1 MTNYN
6 GFLVINKRKG
16 IGSTDYVRMVKK
28 IFNQKKVG
36 HSGTLDLLA
45 CGVLVV
51 CLGKATKTIEFLQE
65 EKKTYVADIKF
76 GQATDTLDAEGKIIE
91 YTDKEVYLDDLNN
104 ILGKFVGQI
113 KQIPPMYSALKY
125 KGQRLYDLAR
135 KGINIEREERLTTIY
150 SIELLDFSFE
160 KQKAKI
166 KTQVS
171 AGTYIRTLVDD
182 IGRSLGNFA
191 YMSDLERVNCSG
203 FSIDQAIDII
213 DEDEAYIKS
222 KLIDIDHV
230 HLDMDKIIFTDM
242 HLIKRLKNGMTEP
255 LDKNY
260 KNGTYLIYDKYEI
273 LGIGNIFT
281 TAKGTMLKLTKHLYV

>member
-65 EKKTYVADIKF
+65 EKKTYIADIKF

-91 YTDKEVYLDDLNN
+91 YTDKEVFLDDLNN
-104 ILGKFVGQI
+104 ILDNFVGQI

-160 KQKAKI
+160 EQKAKI

-213 DEDEAYIKS
+213 DQDEAYIKS
-222 KLIDIDHV
+222 KLIDLDHI
-230 HLDMDKIIFTDM
+230 HLDMDKIIFADM
-242 HLIKRLKNGMTEP
+242 DLIKRLKNGMTEP

-260 KNGTYLIYDKYEI
+260 KNGTYLIYHQDKI

>member
-65 EKKTYVADIKF
+65 EKKTYIADIKF

-104 ILGKFVGQI
+104 ILDKFVGQI

-182 IGRSLGNFA
+182 IGKSLGNFA

-203 FSIDQAIDII
+203 FSIDQSIDII
-213 DEDEAYIKS
+213 DEEEAYIKS
-222 KLIDIDHV
+222 KLIDIDHI

-242 HLIKRLKNGMTEP
+242 CLIKRLKNGMTEP

-260 KNGTYLIYDKYEI
+260 KNGTYLIYDKDEI

-281 TAKGTMLKLTKHLYV
+281 TAKGIMLKLTKHLYV